1 MLLVWSIPTILTR
14 PTTVVELSVFY
25 LMIISYFFIAWIWPA
40 KSLLQGLNEVKDQ
53 NKKESH
59 DNGMTYPQVSAK
71 LKIKGGS

>member
-40 KSLLQGLNEVKDQ
+40 KSLLQGLNEVRQ
-53 NKKESH
+53 LI
-59 DNGMTYPQVSAK
+59 G
-71 LKIKGGS
+71 I